1 MKASTFFLGLATG
14 TVAAAITV
22 LYSTP
27 KSGSEIRTSVK
38 SASTDFKETFGDIK
52 QKVNNLKHSISS
64 LSKEAKETVP
74 GAALGIKQSFENW
87 QHSTEPNRIRL
98 EKELTAIQDALE
110 NLEQTI
116 AAHQK

>member
-38 SASTDFKETFGDIK
+38 SASTDLKEKFKDVKE
-52 QKVNNLKHSISS
+52 KVNNLKTRFKFT
-64 LSKEAKETVP
+64 KEAKETVP
-74 GAALGIKQSFENW
+74 DAVEGHKTI
-87 QHSTEPNRIRL
+87 IR
-98 EKELTAIQDALE
+98 ELA
-110 NLEQTI
+110 TI
-116 AAHQK
+116 N